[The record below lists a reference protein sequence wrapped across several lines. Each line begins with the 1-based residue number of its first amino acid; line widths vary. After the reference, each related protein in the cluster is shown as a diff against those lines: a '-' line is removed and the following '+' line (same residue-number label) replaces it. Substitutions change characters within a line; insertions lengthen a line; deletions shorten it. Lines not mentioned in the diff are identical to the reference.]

1 MTANID
7 QLTPSKSL
15 IDLTNYSHDDMSLG
29 EFNLTNLFDDLLL
42 AEYVDVSQDGSAIK
56 RGDIWVP
63 LNSAPKAWRI
73 ARVLIT
79 GTACK
84 NVEPGQLIVFP
95 SDKGVPVNKLK
106 YVDHDNNTCVVEHG
120 IFLNE
125 ERLFGVCTPNDQ

>member
-7 QLTPSKSL
+7 QLTPTKSL
-15 IDLTNYSHDDMSLG
+15 IDLTHYSHDELSLG
-29 EFNLTNLFDDLLL
+29 EFNLTNLFDDLIL
-42 AEYVDVSQDGSAIK
+42 AEFVDVSEDGTAIK

-73 ARVLIT
+73 AKVLVT
-79 GTACK
+79 GTECK
-84 NVEPGQLIVFP
+84 NVQAGQLIVFP

-106 YVDHDNNTCVVEHG
+106 YVDQDNNKQVVKNG

-125 ERLFGVCTPNDQ
+125 ERLFGVCTPDDQ